1 LLLTIFK
8 KITSIFLTGLT
19 IKMMDDFLDK
29 DLDGLTKENNMIV
42 LLGSG
47 IIPYILVL
55 FSIAC
60 AIDSKISAGLF
71 LSSYCLG
78 MANDFTAKMPSGLYG
93 YHESVLSL
101 ILGFSLLGI
110 KTMASSLFV
119 MAAVQ
124 LWDDYVDFD
133 NAYFT
138 KKNWAVILGKG
149 ECLILGGIFFLC
161 SFYLNM
167 LLAITVAIS
176 TYIIVYIINILST
189 CTRKNQNY

>member
-1 LLLTIFK
+1 
-8 KITSIFLTGLT
+8 
-19 IKMMDDFLDK
+19 MMDDFLDK
-29 DLDGLTKENNMIV
+29 DLDELTKENNMVI

-60 AIDSKISAGLF
+60 AIDSKISASLF

-78 MANDFTAKMPSGLYG
+78 MANDSTVKMPSGLYG
-93 YHESVLSL
+93 YHESILVI
-101 ILGFSLLGI
+101 ILGFGLLGFKI
-110 KTMASSLFV
+110 MASSLFV
-119 MAAVQ
+119 IAAIQ

-133 NAYFT
+133 NTCFA

-149 ECLILGGIFFLC
+149 ECLILGIIFFLC

-189 CTRKNQNY
+189 CTRKNQEY